1 MDILDEKE
9 LEKLKRE
16 RKKAE
21 KKDNLKEVA
30 QICNCIGELL
40 VKYGRCHEAKEEH
53 EKELAISEALED
65 TIGSAVACRK
75 IGECYCGMDQYDK
88 ALQFQQRHLELSRS
102 CGNLLEEQRALA
114 TIGRTYLFQC
124 DSARGKQNIVKASK
138 QAEEAFCK
146 SLTACENLKQ
156 EVKNVE
162 YMEMKARLFLNLGLV
177 FDGRGDTRQC
187 AEYMKKAITISEQH
201 HLYSDLY
208 RCQYS
213 LATMYQR
220 NNNFSQ
226 ALRFLESALKSALK
240 LKDKYLESDVY
251 VQKALVCIQVGDIP
265 TSKHSL
271 KKAHKLG
278 SPTPEETERIVK
290 YFKAVGKIEEAT
302 TSLEGLPPDGN
313 ASKIKIYEQLG
324 DGAAEIG
331 NFKQAL
337 EFYHKMLDCSIDE
350 QSPGKD
356 LIPIYISLAQTY
368 ADNKQYGKAVEYYNK
383 EKECRGEDY
392 GQICRTW
399 LNIAECQELDGKS
412 YDDVSMCY
420 MKAFEC
426 ARKANH
432 YKLQVHVLKSLVE
445 VQKYYKQKTHLK
457 QTERKLDNIKTKF
470 DVGSDEELS
479 EEERD
484 SQRSDDVENLSIS
497 ELSESEES
505 EEEGSKV
512 KTGSRRATK
521 AKATRNEKG
530 ETPLHRACI
539 EGNLK
544 KVQKL
549 IEQGH
554 PVNPRDHCG
563 WIPLHEAANHDVYEI
578 VLYLLDHGAAIN
590 DRGGQYCGGVT
601 PLIDSGNCGNM
612 EIMDLLIE
620 RGANVLAKDD
630 EGNSALDCLR
640 AWRDRCDNL
649 DDELL
654 KKFQHTEK
662 LLASKKRGKSS
673 VDSVQR
679 SQASRSLNPSQR
691 SQRVVE
697 ECDLPHLPLQERAK
711 KRKSKTGHSSDLRR
725 GMSSSDSDS
734 DSQMPQRQRKTSPVL
749 SDSEEFFPNPMMDDE
764 ISTTQSAT
772 ASYKSA
778 IENLRGHVN
787 RKTVPSQNVPTSK
800 QQQTSALIDEEIFVD
815 DWLIDDMHQPT
826 KRQKLDIN
834 GVFSS
839 NSSRKKSEEVL
850 SQKASSS
857 SIKKNRSIIFD
868 DDSEDINIDTSV
880 DIHSNNRIGD
890 DNILIDEDDI
900 SIISQRTQLP
910 SIRRLQ
916 KTKPR
921 QLSLTN
927 FAVRVSEN
935 RSVSQDTAGIENATS
950 FLATTGPTSTQTT
963 IDSTPSSYRD
973 TVGPLMR
980 IKVRVKDKLLLIPVP
995 NSEKEKTI
1003 AWLCKEAGQRYYS
1016 MCGLRPLLTLSTKDG
1031 AFLANTD
1038 EISQVLSSN
1047 EEVEGV
1053 VDSWDLPPLVDRYQ
1067 QACTALNTVCYRNIK
1082 TILQSC
1088 DSTSKLVISDLGLRP
1103 LQIQTV
1109 FRALQC
1115 QNTLKVLCLPGNR
1128 MGDNGLDSFLK
1139 VCNTLPNLSVLNFKC
1154 NEITAVGLKSLSDF
1168 LQNCE
1173 TPVLKNLMELNLSY
1187 NSLGDSSCQSLASIV
1202 THLPMLNTLSLSSC
1216 DFTAKLFQQHRISLM
1231 ESLLNCQLQNLDVSH
1246 NQFGMLG
1253 IELLLKTINPATM
1266 WSLNIDSTLT
1276 SAPQSYFLLHIQ
1288 NFLSKD
1294 KCSLQ
1299 DLNLSGCHL
1308 STDHTDFL
1316 VSIPIAGKS
1325 LTSLNLSDNPKL
1337 DNSVVTRVLE
1347 VASTNNTH
1355 LEKITAEG
1363 CGIVSPLDTMFL
1375 DAISDKLMS
1384 DYSLKFISFTCR
1396 NLDKVDVDSL
1406 SQIWT
1411 EHWKDSAQIQISS
1424 SLVRLSVS
1432 ST

>member
-1 MDILDEKE
+1 MRSGTAENLTHNMDLFDEKE

-40 VKYGRCHEAKEEH
+40 VKYGRCDEAKAEH
-53 EKELAISEALED
+53 EKELAISEVLED

-162 YMEMKARLFLNLGLV
+162 YMEMKARLYLNLGLV

-187 AEYMKKAITISEQH
+187 AEYMKKAITISDQH

-302 TSLEGLPPDGN
+302 TSLEGLPPDSN
-313 ASKIKIYEQLG
+313 ALKIKIYEQLG

-337 EFYHKMLDCSIDE
+337 EFYHKMLNCSIEE
-350 QSPGKD
+350 QSSQKD

-368 ADNKQYGKAVEYYNK
+368 TDNKQYGKAIEYYNK

-412 YDDVSMCY
+412 YDDITMCY

-445 VQKYYKQKTHLK
+445 VQKYYRQKTHLK
-457 QTERKLDNIKTKF
+457 QTERKLENIKTKY

-484 SQRSDDVENLSIS
+484 SQRSDDVDNLSIS

-505 EEEGSKV
+505 EEEGSRV
-512 KTGSRRATK
+512 KTGSRRMTK
-521 AKATRNEKG
+521 ARATRNEKG

-563 WIPLHEAANHDVYEI
+563 WIPLHEAANHDVYDI
-578 VLYLLDHGAAIN
+578 VLYLLDHGAVIN

-612 EIMDLLIE
+612 DIMDLLIE

-630 EGNSALDCLR
+630 EGNTALDCLR

-654 KKFQHTEK
+654 KKFQHTET

-673 VDSVQR
+673 VDSLQR
-679 SQASRSLNPSQR
+679 SQANRSLNSSQR
-691 SQRVVE
+691 SQMVVE

-725 GMSSSDSDS
+725 SISSSDSDS
-734 DSQMPQRQRKTSPVL
+734 ESQLPHRQRETTPVL
-749 SDSEEFFPNPMMDDE
+749 SDSEEFFPNPMMEDE
-764 ISTTQSAT
+764 IRTTSQSAT
-772 ASYKSA
+772 ESYKSA
-778 IENLRGHVN
+778 MENLRGHVN
-787 RKTVPSQNVPTSK
+787 RKTVSSQIVPTSK
-800 QQQTSALIDEEIFVD
+800 QQQTSALIDAEIFID
-815 DWLIDDMHQPT
+815 DWLIDDMQQPT

-839 NSSRKKSEEVL
+839 NTSRKKSEEVL
-850 SQKASSS
+850 SGKASSL

-868 DDSEDINIDTSV
+868 DDSDDINIDTSV
-880 DIHSNNRIGD
+880 DIHGNNRIGD
-890 DNILIDEDDI
+890 DNILIDENDI
-900 SIISQRTQLP
+900 SIISQSTQLP
-910 SIRRLQ
+910 SIRPLQ

-935 RSVSQDTAGIENATS
+935 RTVAQDTAGIENATS
-950 FLATTGPTSTQTT
+950 FLATTGPTSTQTAL
-963 IDSTPSSYRD
+963 DSTPSSHRD

-980 IKVRVKDKLLLIPVP
+980 VKVRVKDKLLLIPVP

-1003 AWLCKEAGQRYYS
+1003 SWLCQEAGQRYYS

-1067 QACTALNTVCYRNIK
+1067 QACTALNTGKIHI
-1082 TILQSC
+1082 ILY
-1088 DSTSKLVISDLGLRP
+1088 IA
-1103 LQIQTV
+1103 LQILLTKSQQ
-1109 FRALQC
+1109 FRLY
-1115 QNTLKVLCLPGNR
+1115 
-1128 MGDNGLDSFLK
+1128 
-1139 VCNTLPNLSVLNFKC
+1139 KC
-1154 NEITAVGLKSLSDF
+1154 D
-1168 LQNCE
+1168 
-1173 TPVLKNLMELNLSY
+1173 
-1187 NSLGDSSCQSLASIV
+1187 
-1202 THLPMLNTLSLSSC
+1202 
-1216 DFTAKLFQQHRISLM
+1216 
-1231 ESLLNCQLQNLDVSH
+1231 
-1246 NQFGMLG
+1246 
-1253 IELLLKTINPATM
+1253 
-1266 WSLNIDSTLT
+1266 
-1276 SAPQSYFLLHIQ
+1276 
-1288 NFLSKD
+1288 
-1294 KCSLQ
+1294 
-1299 DLNLSGCHL
+1299 HL
-1308 STDHTDFL
+1308 SRHTKGLTRIEIWSPEF
-1316 VSIPIAGKS
+1316 VMETSNPI
-1325 LTSLNLSDNPKL
+1325 LTGVWLN
-1337 DNSVVTRVLE
+1337 VVNV
-1347 VASTNNTH
+1347 
-1355 LEKITAEG
+1355 
-1363 CGIVSPLDTMFL
+1363 
-1375 DAISDKLMS
+1375 
-1384 DYSLKFISFTCR
+1384 
-1396 NLDKVDVDSL
+1396 
-1406 SQIWT
+1406 
-1411 EHWKDSAQIQISS
+1411 
-1424 SLVRLSVS
+1424 
-1432 ST
+1432 